1 MVRQMKTRDELI
13 AEERAAEMGVRE
25 VEVRLQAAEATNDPL
40 VIAGVQEELR
50 LARGASLAIRERVQR
65 DLDGLTR
72 KAAED
77 EVVRHAREVGVPE
90 DVARRAIANPR
101 GR

>member
-1 MVRQMKTRDELI
+1 MKTRDELI

-40 VIAGVQEELR
+40 VIAEVQEELR

-90 DVARRAIANPR
+90 DVARKAIANPR